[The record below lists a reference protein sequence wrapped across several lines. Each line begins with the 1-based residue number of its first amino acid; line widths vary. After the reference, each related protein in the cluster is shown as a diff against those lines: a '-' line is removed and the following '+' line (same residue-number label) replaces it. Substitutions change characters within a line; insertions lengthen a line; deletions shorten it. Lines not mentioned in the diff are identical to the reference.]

1 MTISVAEEVNASRER
16 IWGLIT
22 NPDAWT
28 DMISGII
35 SVDVIDRPQQGVI
48 GLKWRE
54 KRLMFGKEAEE
65 TMWVIAAEPM
75 HWYETRAENHGMIYT
90 TRMSIDEVGDKT
102 VLSMT
107 FSAAATTFAAKLM
120 SLLAFLF
127 NGALRKALKQDLMDI
142 RQTAETV

>member
-1 MTISVAEEVNASRER
+1 MAISVAEEVNAPRER
-16 IWGLIT
+16 IWDLIT

-35 SVDVIDRPQQGVI
+35 SVDVLDRPQHGVV

-65 TMWVIAAEPM
+65 TMWVTAAEPM

-90 TRMSIDEVGDKT
+90 TRISIDEEGDKT
-102 VLSMT
+102 IVRMT
-107 FSAAATTFAAKLM
+107 FSAAATTFAARLM
-120 SLLAFLF
+120 SLLSFMF
-127 NGALRKALKQDLMDI
+127 NGALRKALQRDLKDI
-142 RQTAETV
+142 RQTAEQA